1 MARIPNKRPG
11 HFLNAWVFG
20 DTLLIQLITMTTLAL
35 TFSLPLPFFFFSL
48 NTHGLTATRLSIYLR
63 ASAMCL
69 GISDGKRSGGL
80 QDHTS
85 GLNLAPLPPQAMSA
99 VWFFYSFQRNY
110 KKKKKKM
117 YREAVYW
124 GKSSR
129 VME

>member
-1 MARIPNKRPG
+1 
-11 HFLNAWVFG
+11 
-20 DTLLIQLITMTTLAL
+20 
-35 TFSLPLPFFFFSL
+35 
-48 NTHGLTATRLSIYLR
+48 
-63 ASAMCL
+63 MCL